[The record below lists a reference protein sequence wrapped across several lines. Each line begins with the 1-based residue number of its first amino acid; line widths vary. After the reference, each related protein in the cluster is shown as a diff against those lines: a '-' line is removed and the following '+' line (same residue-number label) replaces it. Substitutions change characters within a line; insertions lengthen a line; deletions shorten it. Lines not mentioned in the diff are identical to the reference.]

1 MWHNISIG
9 VGTGGQGGGALAPN
23 MERYCIIFVY
33 LLLLIIRFS
42 LQPPNQRELPTSM
55 ISTCLIILH
64 NSPAMCYRI
73 CRPILYPPNHSMFY
87 SCNYII
93 HWLTNH

>member
-1 MWHNISIG
+1 MWHSIG
-9 VGTGGQGGGALAPN
+9 VGTGGRGGALAPQ
-23 MERYCIIFVY
+23 YGKILYYFFVY

-42 LQPPNQRELPTSM
+42 LQPTNQRELPTSM